1 MCVYANMS
9 LFERTVDIVQSLP
22 PSGPIQTSFEEKL
35 ALYGYVASTNE
46 TADCTSR
53 VRSAWT
59 NMISHRGRYYV
70 PPSGD
75 V

>member
-1 MCVYANMS
+1 MS

-35 ALYGYVASTNE
+35 ALYGYVAITNE

-53 VRSAWT
+53 VPVSYTHLTLPTKA
-59 NMISHRGRYYV
+59 
-70 PPSGD
+70 
-75 V
+75 

>member
-1 MCVYANMS
+1 VCVYANMS

-53 VRSAWT
+53 VRSA
-59 NMISHRGRYYV
+59 
-70 PPSGD
+70 
-75 V
+75 